1 MTKREGREGRGK
13 GREGGQTTNFT
24 YLDTF
29 REVSPVVRARKVC
42 HFPLSPF
49 SSLSMP
55 FPSIFPSTLPL
66 SLFPVRWVR
75 GSLPPSLRRPQP
87 IGIRW
92 FVRVRFTL
100 PFEKG
105 AIASHST
112 HLVPRIPPSSLL
124 IETEKEVLNP
134 ARPLPF
140 FPSLRLLCM
149 KMSSVARE
157 EKEGRQGEKKRR
169 YKRRFPA
176 YYVYLFLPRLPRIH
190 QNGCAIHAPPIG
202 RKLYILHIQA
212 VFLRAP
218 AHCSVG
224 ANDTYDTW

>member
-1 MTKREGREGRGK
+1 M
-13 GREGGQTTNFT
+13 
-24 YLDTF
+24 
-29 REVSPVVRARKVC
+29 
-42 HFPLSPF
+42 PLSPF
-49 SSLSMP
+49 PLLFSFHAIPLYLPKHSPSLS
-55 FPSIFPSTLPL
+55 L
-66 SLFPVRWVR
+66 SCTVGPRLSP
-75 GSLPPSLRRPQP
+75 SLPPATPTHWDSLVRSRSFHSPFRERRHC
-87 IGIRW
+87 
-92 FVRVRFTL
+92 
-100 PFEKG
+100 
-105 AIASHST
+105 HST
-112 HLVPRIPPSSLL
+112 HLVPCIPPSSLL

-157 EKEGRQGEKKRR
+157 EKEGRQGERKRR

-176 YYVYLFLPRLPRIH
+176 YYVYLVLPRSPRIH